1 MREMQENFEKL
12 KNNIL
17 RQARGYA
24 YYFNEEGIYC
34 KIPISEVV
42 ESAFLNVH
50 MFPEEEGDFWFEK
63 FNFTKLICEN
73 ANLALK
79 IICRLKEGDTLEQLR
94 YYIKNTKLRPEE
106 KREDLERFIT
116 KIEKPRFLRTPEN
129 LNETTFDFIYMD
141 VNIVTEWKEDR
152 KQYLASNMD
161 KILKKVVKKLT
172 NDSTFRK
179 YEVPINFLKVSRMT
193 LKNDSVLQFVLELKI
208 R

>member
-1 MREMQENFEKL
+1 MTQENFEKL

-17 RQARGYA
+17 RKAQGYA

-63 FNFTKLICEN
+63 YYFTKLICEN

-79 IICRLKEGDTLEQLR
+79 IICRLKEGDTFEKLG
-94 YYIKNTKLRPEE
+94 YYIKNTQLRTEE
-106 KREDLERFIT
+106 KLEDLERFIT
-116 KIEKPRFLRTPEN
+116 KIEKPQCIRTPEN
-129 LNETTFDFIYMD
+129 INEATFDFIYVN

-152 KQYLASNMD
+152 KQYIKNNMD
-161 KILKKVVKKLT
+161 KILEKVVKKLT
-172 NDSTFRK
+172 NDSTFKK
-179 YEVPINFLKVSRMT
+179 YEVPINFLKVSRIT